1 MGLGRIYCWCDRSCH
16 ALLPL
21 GAFAALGITTR
32 ALLVLADS
40 RLRLPA
46 TVATIIMAV
55 VFLVERYR
63 SRHCVLFSSDTVFKY
78 EALLVR
84 RFKTF
89 YQHIEYYTQ
98 WFSSNNF
105 TGKMYQCF
113 NITVNCYKIWFRLM
127 AISRLLFF
135 SKHLLFI
142 SNLYSYFHIYFETSL
157 TFF

>member
-1 MGLGRIYCWCDRSCH
+1 MKSWLLEWVKVMGLGRIYCWCDRSCH

-21 GAFAALGITTR
+21 GAFAALGRITTR
-32 ALLVLADS
+32 VLLVLADS

-46 TVATIIMAV
+46 TIATIIMAV

-89 YQHIEYYTQ
+89 YQHIKYEYYTQ
-98 WFSSNNF
+98 WFISNNF

-113 NITVNCYKIWFRLM
+113 NFTVNFHKIWFRL
-127 AISRLLFF
+127 
-135 SKHLLFI
+135 
-142 SNLYSYFHIYFETSL
+142 
-157 TFF
+157 